1 LKTFSYIEEINSL
14 SVLKYTG
21 KRLAEFKQ
29 MLNIPRMKFL
39 VLNFLF
45 SIVSLL
51 SFGGELTIKGVYQG
65 KNVYVQNPYNV
76 EQKEFCT
83 EEVYLN
89 NVKVLSSIR
98 NSAFT
103 INLSNLEIGTPV
115 EIRIKYK
122 ADCSPKVVNAYV
134 LQSNSKYT
142 FENLAIVDKE
152 INWELKEDVLGGR
165 FIIEKYTENYWKPIS
180 TSQIILNQKQYK
192 VAVAQYFTNGTNKFR
207 VKYLSPTEE
216 VSISNNLDYEVMDE
230 NAILSLDAS
239 NKIRLS
245 KEASYEI
252 IDEDG
257 NKIQDGKGREIGIAN
272 LDPGVYYINYE
283 NKSEKFLKK

>member
-1 LKTFSYIEEINSL
+1 
-14 SVLKYTG
+14 
-21 KRLAEFKQ
+21 
-29 MLNIPRMKFL
+29 MKFFTIN
-39 VLNFLF
+39 VLFF
-45 SIVSLL
+45 FTTFL
-51 SFGGELTIKGVYQG
+51 SFGGEITIKGVYQG

-103 INLSNLEIGTPV
+103 INLSNLELGTSV

-122 ADCSPKVVNAYV
+122 ADCSPKIVNAYV
-134 LQSNSKYT
+134 LQNNSKYSV
-142 FENLAIVDKE
+142 ENLAIADKE
-152 INWELKEDVLGGR
+152 MSWELSEEVLGGK
-165 FIIEKYTENYWKPIS
+165 FIIEKYTENYWKPVS
-180 TSQIILNQKQYK
+180 TSPIVLNQKNYK
-192 VAVAQYFTNGTNKFR
+192 AAIGQHFTNGTNKFR
-207 VKYLSPTEE
+207 VKYLSPKEE
-216 VSISNNLDYEVMDE
+216 VSISNNIDYEVMDE

-245 KEASYEI
+245 KETSYEI
-252 IDEDG
+252 IDEEG
-257 NKIQDGKGREIGIAN
+257 NKIRDGKGSEIGIAN